1 MERRAVR
8 VAEVFDANPVTSSFQ
23 LRICAVCFLLVVLD
37 GFDLFII
44 GVAAPKIIAYLH
56 CKPSAFGLAMSAN
69 QVSSILGAIFW
80 GMLADRAGRKWT
92 LVMCSFIF
100 GLFTLL
106 TVWITTVEQ
115 LALLRFIAGIGL
127 GGAVTNALAFGS
139 EYAPTRLRKTFAST
153 MFAGMPAGALL
164 GGLLAAWAIPHLG
177 WQSLFAFGGIAPMA
191 VAAVAAGALPE
202 SLEFLTAKR
211 KDQARIR
218 KIVAKITPA
227 FARDEQIDFY
237 PSEKKVSG
245 GSVKNLFTEKR
256 APMTILFWLAL
267 AGSFYFVLIL
277 IIWMPTM
284 LHMAGATPVQYSLA
298 YAAMNV
304 GGTLGT
310 ILCGR
315 FMDRRDPYKI
325 LAIGFVMGYLG
336 LTGFGLIAGG
346 SFFVIVL
353 VAIYCGFFISGAQD
367 GTMALTA
374 VSYPPDIRGTAVGWG
389 YAAAKVGSWFAPV
402 VGGYLLSAGWSV
414 PKICSVNAFAGLFCA
429 GIMLVLKSRA
439 AAAERLR
446 VEASVAV

>member
-1 MERRAVR
+1 MERRAVK
-8 VAEVFDANPVTSSFQ
+8 VSEVFDANWVTSSFQ
-23 LRICAVCFLLVVLD
+23 LRICFICFLLTVLD

-44 GVAAPKIIAYLH
+44 GVAAPKIVEFLH

-69 QVSSILGAIFW
+69 QVSSIIGAIFW
-80 GMLADRAGRKWT
+80 GMLADRVGRKWT
-92 LVMCSFIF
+92 LITCSFIF
-100 GLFTLL
+100 GAFTFL
-106 TVWITTVEQ
+106 TMWITTVEQ
-115 LALLRFIAGIGL
+115 LAILRFFAGIGL
-127 GGAVTNALAFGS
+127 GGAVTNALAIGS

-153 MFAGMPAGALL
+153 MFAGMPMGALV

-177 WQSLFAFGGIAPMA
+177 WQSLFAFGGLAPMA
-191 VAAVAAGALPE
+191 VAVVATGALPE

-218 KIVAKITPA
+218 KIVARITPA
-227 FARDEQIDFY
+227 FARDEQIEFY

-245 GSVKNLFTEKR
+245 GSVKNLFTQKR
-256 APMTILFWLAL
+256 APVTMLFWLAL

-304 GGTLGT
+304 GGTVGT

-325 LAIGFVMGYLG
+325 LAVGFVMGFLG

-346 SFFVIVL
+346 SFVIIVL
-353 VAIYCGFFISGAQD
+353 VAVYCGFFISGSQD

-374 VSYPPDIRGTAVGWG
+374 VSYPPDIRGTATGWG

-402 VGGYLLSAGWSV
+402 VGGYLLTIGWSV
-414 PKICSVNAFAGLFCA
+414 SRICTVNAFAGLLCA
-429 GIMLVLKSRA
+429 AVMLVLRSRA

-446 VEASVAV
+446 VEVALAG